1 MKNVKEILIE
11 VNDNFHDQAI
21 SVKKILDDI
30 DAAGDFDFATVG
42 CGRFSLLVCDY
53 IKNLGKPSVHL
64 GGGNQLLFGIRGK
77 RWDGSFANSDWYG
90 TKDWIR
96 PMPEEIPQYNN
107 LVEGGCYW

>member
-1 MKNVKEILIE
+1 MLGMHLLLFQTLLLLFSFYLI
-11 VNDNFHDQAI
+11 Q
-21 SVKKILDDI
+21 
-30 DAAGDFDFATVG
+30 
-42 CGRFSLLVCDY
+42 LLFV
-53 IKNLGKPSVHL
+53 LGSFHL

-77 RWDGSFANSDWYG
+77 RWDNSFSKYDWYG